1 MRETSGDP
9 FLSRVLQFVLS
20 GWPEECNVAEMKSFW
35 SRQMELSVQQGF
47 LLWWNR
53 VVVPRSLCPPVLS
66 ELHDSHPAISRM
78 KALGRTFVWWVR
90 FNQEAEEVVWWCTE
104 CQSTRAA
111 PPQAPLQPW
120 VWPSHLG
127 SRLHMDYAGPYLG
140 HWFLVAIDA
149 YSKWLKVFPMH
160 STTSA
165 VTLETLRAL
174 IAQFGLQEALVP
186 DNGPNFVSAEFK
198 DYLRSNRV
206 KQVTSA
212 PAHPASNGL
221 AEGPSKPL
229 NKGWQR

>member
-66 ELHDSHPAISRM
+66 ELHDSHPAISHM

-90 FNQEAEEVVWWCTE
+90 FNQEAEEVVWRCTE

-111 PPQAPLQPW
+111 PLTTMGMAISSRVSVAYGLCRPI
-120 VWPSHLG
+120 LG
-127 SRLHMDYAGPYLG
+127 
-140 HWFLVAIDA
+140 
-149 YSKWLKVFPMH
+149 
-160 STTSA
+160 
-165 VTLETLRAL
+165 
-174 IAQFGLQEALVP
+174 ALVS
-186 DNGPNFVSAEFK
+186 GG
-198 DYLRSNRV
+198 
-206 KQVTSA
+206 
-212 PAHPASNGL
+212 H
-221 AEGPSKPL
+221 
-229 NKGWQR
+229 